1 MKIQKKEM
9 LDVLSLLSKKINES
23 FGDVITLSSKDYYW
37 QMTLDEMYDVQHEPK
52 ELMIGQISD
61 DWSEL
66 KRLLINGDDAISYD
80 LVHLG
85 ELLKLL
91 KYSSLGVW

>member
-1 MKIQKKEM
+1 MKIQKKEV
-9 LDVLSLLSKKINES
+9 LDVLTLLSKKVNEN
-23 FGDVITLSSKDYYW
+23 FGDEIILSSQDYYW
-37 QMTLDEMYDVQHEPK
+37 QIGLDDMYDVHQEPK

-66 KRLLINGDDAISYD
+66 KRLLVNADDAISYD
-80 LVHLG
+80 LVRLG

-91 KYSSLGVW
+91 KYNSLGVW

>member
-1 MKIQKKEM
+1 MKIQKKEV
-9 LDVLSLLSKKINES
+9 LDVLTLLSKKINEN
-23 FGDVITLSSKDYYW
+23 FGDEITLSSQDYYW
-37 QMTLDEMYDVQHEPK
+37 QMTLDEMYDIQQEPK

-61 DWSEL
+61 DWLEL
-66 KRLLINGDDAISYD
+66 KRLLANGDDAISYD
-80 LVHLG
+80 LVRLG

>member
-1 MKIQKKEM
+1 MKIQKKEV
-9 LDVLSLLSKKINES
+9 LDVLTLLSKKVNEN
-23 FGDVITLSSKDYYW
+23 FGDEIILSSQDYYW
-37 QMTLDEMYDVQHEPK
+37 QIGLDDMYDVEQEPK

-66 KRLLINGDDAISYD
+66 KRLLVNADDAISYD
-80 LVHLG
+80 LVRLG

>member
-1 MKIQKKEM
+1 MKIQKKE
-9 LDVLSLLSKKINES
+9 VLHVLTLLSKKINEN
-23 FGDVITLSSKDYYW
+23 FGDEITLSSQDYYW
-37 QMTLDEMYDVQHEPK
+37 QMTLDEMYDIQQEPK

-66 KRLLINGDDAISYD
+66 KRLLANGDDAISYD
-80 LVHLG
+80 LVSLG